1 MNTSNTSTK
10 TVTILQREGRAPH
23 GWEIKSSKKSQ
34 CAHGML
40 ICYGT
45 VVEDFDGAY
54 FLPNEVAEELTAKGY
69 TVPASL
75 VYKRNSAINGGINA
89 EFGR

>member
-1 MNTSNTSTK
+1 MNTSNTSKK
-10 TVTILQREGRAPH
+10 TVTIFQREGRTPH

-34 CAHGML
+34 CASGML

-45 VVEDFDGAY
+45 VVDDFDGAY
-54 FLPNEVAEELTAKGY
+54 FLPNEVAEELIAMGY
-69 TVPASL
+69 TVPAGL
-75 VYKRNSAINGGINA
+75 VYKRNSAINA

>member
-1 MNTSNTSTK
+1 MNTSNTSKK
-10 TVTILQREGRAPH
+10 TVTIFQREGRTPH
-23 GWEIKSSKKSQ
+23 GWEIKSSNKPQ
-34 CAHGML
+34 CASGML

-45 VVEDFDGAY
+45 VVDDFDGAY
-54 FLPNEVAEELTAKGY
+54 FLPNEVAEELIAMGY

-75 VYKRNSAINGGINA
+75 VYKRTSAISA